1 MAMTRREF
9 IASAA
14 SMAAF
19 VSQSAYPATREA
31 IMPKAGAFDL
41 NRVRLTA
48 GPFLQAAEANRRYL
62 HALDPDQLL
71 HTFRLT
77 ATLPSSAKPIGG
89 WEAPVNELRGHF
101 TGHYLSACALASN
114 SMADDTLKTS
124 DGTLSGTE
132 PSGNASTIWRR
143 KSSTKTRS

>member
-14 SMAAF
+14 AMAAF
-19 VSQSAYPATREA
+19 NSQSAYAVTREV
-31 IMPKAGAFDL
+31 ITPKARVFEI

-48 GPFLQAAEANRRYL
+48 GPFLEAAEANRRYL

-77 ATLPSSAKPIGG
+77 ANLPSSAKPIGG
-89 WEAPVNELRGHF
+89 WEAPINELRGHF

-114 SMADDTLKTS
+114 SMADDTLKTKAN
-124 DGTLSGTE
+124 GIVEALVLNC
-132 PSGNASTIWRR
+132 GNTFLY
-143 KSSTKTRS
+143 